1 MFSVSGGC
9 RREENQESGGSAS
22 GDTDVLFK

>member
-1 MFSVSGGC
+1 MFAASGSC
-9 RREENQESGGSAS
+9 RREEDQESGGSAS